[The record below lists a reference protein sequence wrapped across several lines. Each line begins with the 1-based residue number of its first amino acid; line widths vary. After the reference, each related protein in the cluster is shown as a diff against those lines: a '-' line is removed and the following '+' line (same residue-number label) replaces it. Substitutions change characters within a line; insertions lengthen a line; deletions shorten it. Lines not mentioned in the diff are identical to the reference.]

1 MIKAFGYIILI
12 ALLFSCS
19 GGNKVQNGRL
29 IQKRKYTKG
38 FYFSSKPKQKPTQ
51 VPDQKAISQ
60 DHSKFTLRNKFVQ
73 KDDEISEKS
82 FQTETKIEEVAF
94 SKNTVGSEPNKEP
107 IEVISN
113 ENLELS
119 TANNNAL
126 NSKEKLTLKPYPWEV
141 RDSIKVGLI
150 IGLSLLGLAVLLPF
164 GLLFFKGTGI
174 HFIAYW
180 FFVIL
185 GTVNIIFFVSLGFY
199 WAIFIGIILI
209 ILAFLIMLKGYF
221 MRKPQ
226 GY

>member
-1 MIKAFGYIILI
+1 M
-12 ALLFSCS
+12 
-19 GGNKVQNGRL
+19 QNGRL

-38 FYFSSKPKQKPTQ
+38 FYFSSRPKQQSTQ
-51 VPDQKAISQ
+51 ISDQKAIPQ
-60 DHSKFTLRNKFVQ
+60 DHSTFTLRNKFVQ
-73 KDDEISEKS
+73 KDDKISEES
-82 FQTETKIEEVAF
+82 FQTETQIEEVVI
-94 SKNTVGSEPNKEP
+94 SKNTFESEPSKEP
-107 IEVISN
+107 IEVISI

-119 TANNNAL
+119 TANYNAL
-126 NSKEKLTLKPYPWEV
+126 NSKKKLTLKPYPWEV

-209 ILAFLIMLKGYF
+209 ILAFFIMLKGYF
-221 MRKPQ
+221 MRKPK
-226 GY
+226 GF